1 MVSNIKQIE
10 GNVKK
15 GEHCYAIINTA
26 AYNNDG
32 KFSVMVVDI
41 EQLKHLGFDDKE
53 VEDVKNL
60 EMGEQ
65 IGFEYG
71 LDAQVVRIA

>member
-1 MVSNIKQIE
+1 MKNEMQGLVSMRS
-10 GNVKK
+10 
-15 GEHCYAIINTA
+15 EHRYAIINTA

-32 KFSVMVVDI
+32 KWSIIVVDL
-41 EQLKHLGFDDKE
+41 EELKRLGFDDKE

-60 EMGEQ
+60 DMGEQ

>member
-1 MVSNIKQIE
+1 MVSNIKQIQ

-15 GEHCYAIINTA
+15 GEHCYIIINTA

-32 KFSVMVVDI
+32 KFSVMAVDI

-60 EMGEQ
+60 DMGEQ
-65 IGFEYG
+65 IGFDYG
-71 LDAQVVRIA
+71 LDAQVVRVA

>member
-1 MVSNIKQIE
+1 MKNEMQGLVSRRS
-10 GNVKK
+10 
-15 GEHCYAIINTA
+15 EHRYAIINTA

-32 KFSVMVVDI
+32 KWSIIVVDL
-41 EQLKHLGFDDKE
+41 EELKRLGFDDKE

-60 EMGEQ
+60 DMGEQ

-71 LDAQVVRIA
+71 LDAQVVRVA